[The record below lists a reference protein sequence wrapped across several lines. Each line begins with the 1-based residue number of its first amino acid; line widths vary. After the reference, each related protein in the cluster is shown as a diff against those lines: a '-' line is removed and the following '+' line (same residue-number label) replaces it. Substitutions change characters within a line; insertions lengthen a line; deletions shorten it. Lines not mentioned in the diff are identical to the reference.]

1 MVLSFLCMQPL
12 YAMGINNLRDARTSE
27 VNELYFKKERFI
39 TQGKKKKKRRN
50 ANRYEQTTGP
60 PNPPPLP
67 PCWQQRGSRYNQIKG
82 ARQQDSHC
90 SDCVYLH

>member
-1 MVLSFLCMQPL
+1 MNFIL
-12 YAMGINNLRDARTSE
+12 
-27 VNELYFKKERFI
+27 KKERFI
-39 TQGKKKKKRRN
+39 TQGKKREEMQT
-50 ANRYEQTTGP
+50 AMNRPQDPHP
-60 PNPPPLP
+60 PSTPP